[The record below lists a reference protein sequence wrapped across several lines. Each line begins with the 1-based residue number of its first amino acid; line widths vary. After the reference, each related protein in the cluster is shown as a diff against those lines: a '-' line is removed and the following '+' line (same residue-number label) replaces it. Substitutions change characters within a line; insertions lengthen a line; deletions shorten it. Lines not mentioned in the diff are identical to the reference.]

1 MTMKLEDRVAL
12 ITGAGRGIGKSVAE
26 AFARE
31 GARLY
36 LVGHT
41 DEEAL
46 RQTLADIRQF
56 GTEAEGDLF
65 DVGDYDEVKR
75 IADTIDRRYGTL
87 DIVINNA
94 GNIAPAPLLEIAP
107 EQWEKTVRTHLHGTF
122 YCTVEMVRRFL
133 RPKRRGKIVNVTA
146 PAAIRGS
153 YGVADYASAKGGI
166 IAFTRNAARELLPL
180 NIQVNAVLP
189 VARSRMTD
197 ALAEY
202 HSRFV
207 GDESAGRL
215 RNLPL
220 PDVVLPAFLFLASSD
235 SDYIS
240 GQVLAADGGLLA

>member
-1 MTMKLEDRVAL
+1 MKLSGKVAL
-12 ITGAGRGIGKSVAE
+12 ITGASRGIGRSVAE

-31 GARLY
+31 GASLF

-46 RQTLADIRQF
+46 RQTLAEIRKS
-56 GTEAEGDLF
+56 GTEVEGDLF
-65 DVGDYDEVKR
+65 DVGSYPEVER
-75 IADTIDRRYGTL
+75 IADAIGRRYGTL

-94 GNIAPAPLLEIAP
+94 GNIAPTPLLEITP
-107 EQWEKTVRTHLHGTF
+107 EQWEKTIRTHLHGTF

-133 RPKRRGKIVNVTA
+133 KPKRSGKIVNVTA
-146 PAAIRGS
+146 PSAVRGS
-153 YGVADYASAKGGI
+153 HGLADYASAKGGI

-197 ALAEY
+197 ALAEHY
-202 HSRFV
+202 ASFV
-207 GDESAGRL
+207 GEEIATML
-215 RNLPL
+215 RNLPS
-220 PDVVLPAFLFLASSD
+220 PEVVLPSFLFLASSD
-235 SDYIS
+235 SDYVS

>member
-1 MTMKLEDRVAL
+1 MKLSGKVAL
-12 ITGAGRGIGKSVAE
+12 ITGSSRGIGKSVAE

-31 GARLY
+31 GARLF

-46 RQTLADIRQF
+46 GHTLAELRQS
-56 GTEAEGDLF
+56 GTEAEGGLF
-65 DVGDYDEVKR
+65 DVGSY
-75 IADTIDRRYGTL
+75 ADVERMADAIGRCYGTL

-94 GNIAPAPLLEIAP
+94 GNISPTPLLEITP

-122 YCTVEMVRRFL
+122 YCTVEMVRRYL
-133 RPKRRGKIVNVTA
+133 KPKRSGKIVNVTA
-146 PAAIRGS
+146 PSAVRGS
-153 YGVADYASAKGGI
+153 SGVADYASAKGGI
-166 IAFTRNAARELLPL
+166 IAFTRNAARELLSL

-202 HSRFV
+202 HASFV
-207 GDESAGRL
+207 GEESAARL
-215 RNLPL
+215 RNLPS
-220 PDVVLPAFLFLASSD
+220 PEAVLPSFLFLASSD
-235 SDYIS
+235 SDYVS